1 MDLQTVILGFLNDG
15 PLTGYELSKRMD
27 ASVGF
32 YWHATHPQIYT
43 TLKSLAKK
51 GLVDFTMEYQSG
63 APNKKIYSITDA
75 GRDALFRNLQSE
87 TLKDEVKIPLLVAMY
102 FGGELGPQYWREL
115 LANHLDAQKAVLEQY
130 RSLCESLP
138 QTDPDRDLKQFLRYK
153 TLDFGIGY
161 QQFLIRWLEDILKEI
176 GE

>member
-1 MDLQTVILGFLNDG
+1 MDLQTVILGFLNDE

-43 TLKSLAKK
+43 TLKSLAKE
-51 GLVDFTMEYQSG
+51 GLVDFAMEYQSG
-63 APNKKIYSITDA
+63 APNKKIYTITGA
-75 GRDALFRNLQSE
+75 GREILLRNLQNE
-87 TLKDEVKIPLLVAMY
+87 TLKDEIKIPLLVTMF
-102 FGGELGPQYWREL
+102 FGSELGLQHWQELFSSYLNVQKTVLNQY
-115 LANHLDAQKAVLEQY
+115 QSMCK
-130 RSLCESLP
+130 SP
-138 QTDPDRDLKQFLRYK
+138 PKIDPKKDLKEFLRYK

-161 QQFLIRWLEDILKEI
+161 QKFLIRWLENMLKEI